1 MKAGSAP
8 LAAALLLALA
18 ALTSGC
24 GPGVDL
30 KQSLH
35 LTDLSGGW
43 FDAGIVGGKN
53 KLQPSVTFRLT
64 KTVDDTI
71 RPLALNVAF
80 KKITPQGEEDF
91 DDVFVQSVDFAEGNR
106 TAPLTV
112 RTETGVTGDA
122 PQTRAEMLKH
132 PQFQDLRVVVFA
144 KHSSSNWVEL
154 VRYDIPRTLL
164 TR

>member
-1 MKAGSAP
+1 MRARPAAFTVVLVLT
-8 LAAALLLALA
+8 LAALA
-18 ALTSGC
+18 AGC

-30 KQSLH
+30 KQSLQ
-35 LTDLSGGW
+35 LTDLTGGW
-43 FDAGIVGGKN
+43 FDAGIVAGKN
-53 KLQPSVTFRLT
+53 KLQPSVTFRIT
-64 KTVDDTI
+64 KNVEASI

-91 DDVFVQSVDFAEGNR
+91 DDVYLQSVEFAEGNR

-122 PQTRAEMLKH
+122 PQTRAQMLQH
-132 PQFQDLRVVVFA
+132 PQFQDLRIVVFA

-154 VRYDIPRTLL
+154 ARYDIPRTLL